1 MLFKRDYYAQR
12 ADGSVMV
19 MTAAGMTSD
28 SGGCGS
34 SSSGKFSN
42 GEDEEE
48 EADDDHERDEELKS
62 EVRLGN
68 VPMRMIQMK

>member
-19 MTAAGMTSD
+19 MTAAAGMTSD

-48 EADDDHERDEELKS
+48 ADDIDHERDEELKS

-68 VPMRMIQMK
+68 